1 MKPRSRPENSQL
13 DLFRAEFDQ
22 LLNLDHPLCVL
33 ARKIDWSRFDVAFAE
48 CYSAEDGAPGK
59 DIRLLVGL
67 HYLKHTFNVS
77 DESLLE
83 RWVENPYWQYF
94 CGFSTMQH
102 ELPLHSTCLTKWRQ
116 RVGADRL
123 IVLLNETVAVA
134 VQDRLVTK
142 KELAQVNVDTT
153 VQEKNITHP
162 TDSKLYLRAIVKLAD
177 GAQDRGVKLRQTYR
191 RVAKKAAVM
200 VGRYAHAKQFKRMRR
215 QLKKLR
221 TWLGRVIRDIRR
233 KVSTPDSAL
242 E

>member
-1 MKPRSRPENSQL
+1 M
-13 DLFRAEFDQ
+13 
-22 LLNLDHPLCVL
+22 
-33 ARKIDWSRFDVAFAE
+33 
-48 CYSAEDGAPGK
+48 
-59 DIRLLVGL
+59 GL
-67 HYLKHTFNVS
+67 HYLKHTLNVS

-200 VGRYAHAKQFKRMRR
+200 VGRYAHARQFKRS
-215 QLKKLR
+215 
-221 TWLGRVIRDIRR
+221 LGCGY
-233 KVSTPDSAL
+233 
-242 E
+242 

>member
-1 MKPRSRPENSQL
+1 MKPRSRPEDSQL
-13 DLFRAEFDQ
+13 DLFRADFDQ

-48 CYSAEDGAPGK
+48 CYSEKDGAPGK

-102 ELPLHSTCLTKWRQ
+102 KVPLHSTCLTKWRQ

-123 IVLLNETVAVA
+123 AVLLNETVAIA
-134 VQDRLVTK
+134 VQDKLVTP

-153 VQEKNITHP
+153 DQEKNITYP
-162 TDSKLYLRAIVKLAD
+162 TDSKLYFRAIVKLAD
-177 GAQDRGVKLRQTYR
+177 AAQERGVKLRQTYR

-200 VGRYAHAKQFKRMRR
+200 VGRYAHAKQF
-215 QLKKLR
+215 
-221 TWLGRVIRDIRR
+221 
-233 KVSTPDSAL
+233 
-242 E
+242 